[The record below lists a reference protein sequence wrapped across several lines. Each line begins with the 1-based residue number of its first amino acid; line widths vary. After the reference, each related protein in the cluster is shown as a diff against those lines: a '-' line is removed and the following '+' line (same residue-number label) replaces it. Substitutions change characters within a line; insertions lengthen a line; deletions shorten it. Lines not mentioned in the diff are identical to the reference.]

1 VEDDVTKRRSVARRQ
16 YGLIPVR
23 RVRAAVRP
31 SLRLGPPKDV
41 TGRRFSGR
49 GRGEDRDRR
58 LRWGG
63 FVEAVA
69 VVAGPGVGTGE
80 GWWGGETSGVA
91 GRSGA
96 GRSGAILL

>member
-1 VEDDVTKRRSVARRQ
+1 MSQGDASAEEVGVRIGTDV
-16 YGLIPVR
+16 
-23 RVRAAVRP
+23 
-31 SLRLGPPKDV
+31 
-41 TGRRFSGR
+41 SG
-49 GRGEDRDRR
+49 G
-58 LRWGG
+58 GG

-96 GRSGAILL
+96 GRSGAISVYPFIMQMYYE